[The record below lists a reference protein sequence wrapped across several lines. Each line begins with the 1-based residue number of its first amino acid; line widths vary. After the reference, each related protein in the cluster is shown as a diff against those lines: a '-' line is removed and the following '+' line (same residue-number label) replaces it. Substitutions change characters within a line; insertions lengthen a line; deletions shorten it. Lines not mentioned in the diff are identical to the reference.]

1 MGTSAVLPM
10 CVPSGVCILS
20 IRVAAEQAQ
29 SLQYDVVSCAV
40 YDCFLRKNLGL
51 RFSKNNMCGGQ
62 LMVVGIENSAVVS
75 AKEG

>member
-29 SLQYDVVSCAV
+29 SLQCDVVSCAV
-40 YDCFLRKNLGL
+40 YDCFLRQNLGL
-51 RFSKNNMCGGQ
+51 LLSKNKMCGAING
-62 LMVVGIENSAVVS
+62 G
-75 AKEG
+75 GH